1 MVEPPTSPAAL
12 GAHPPM
18 PPATSAAS
26 PLAVFPSP
34 IRGGVSRGD
43 ASAPRVDYATDHGMT
58 YSVYFFDPD
67 GSCPEIFCEMM
78 APENGWKHMRE
89 GVNLSD
95 RNYQPE
101 PILLA

>member
-1 MVEPPTSPAAL
+1 
-12 GAHPPM
+12 
-18 PPATSAAS
+18 
-26 PLAVFPSP
+26 
-34 IRGGVSRGD
+34 
-43 ASAPRVDYATDHGMT
+43 MT